1 MVWFGNL
8 DVSKLVKQKVL
19 FQNIISNGKKKKW
32 ERVRE
37 REYNIFFII
46 WIYDISQ
53 L

>member
-19 FQNIISNGKKKKW
+19 FQNIISNGKKKN
-32 ERVRE
+32 E
-37 REYNIFFII
+37 REWEKESII
-46 WIYDISQ
+46 SF